1 MKKLIFLLMSCWNT
15 KFTGPQPAI
24 LLALADGKNIKQ
36 VEVIVK
42 NRCEWDCTTVQLELE
57 KVFLELQ
64 TDNLIEIVEAVR
76 KLLIWC
82 SLSPFEQAVLK
93 SLSMDEQPSVFQ
105 IHLKKL
111 GYWLP
116 FEDVPKLI
124 EKVLCETNHDIHYLK
139 NIAAEFV

>member
-1 MKKLIFLLMSCWNT
+1 MKKLIVLLKSCFLY
-15 KFTGPQPAI
+15 KFTAI
-24 LLALADGKNIKQ
+24 QREILNAMADGKNFDQI
-36 VEVIVK
+36 VEIYK
-42 NRCEWDCTTVQLELE
+42 WRFEWDCTDVQSELD
-57 KVFLELQ
+57 KIFLELQ

-82 SLSPFEQAVLK
+82 SLSQLEQAVLK

-105 IHLKKL
+105 INLKKL

-124 EKVLCETNHDIHYLK
+124 EKVLCETNHDIDYLK